1 MRSTREQSL
10 TSVLRRRI
18 ARLSIRETED
28 GTRAGF
34 AHDAHMTQD
43 GDNVILR
50 KSDEVVVFFGCVL
63 HKVKRG
69 IDLCTTPE
77 KAKKKRG

>member
-1 MRSTREQSL
+1 MAIAVDPGAPHAPKLEMALEKWAARRE
-10 TSVLRRRI
+10 
-18 ARLSIRETED
+18 AM
-28 GTRAGF
+28 
-34 AHDAHMTQD
+34 HMTQD

>member
-1 MRSTREQSL
+1 MVPGPIS
-10 TSVLRRRI
+10 
-18 ARLSIRETED
+18 
-28 GTRAGF
+28 
-34 AHDAHMTQD
+34 HMTQD

-63 HKVKRG
+63 HKVKRVT
-69 IDLCTTPE
+69 DLCTTPE

>member
-1 MRSTREQSL
+1 M
-10 TSVLRRRI
+10 RRRI
-18 ARLSIRETED
+18 ARPSIRETGD
-28 GTRAGF
+28 GTGADF
-34 AHDAHMTQD
+34 AHDTHTHMTQD

>member
-1 MRSTREQSL
+1 MRKPFPKGENATKAMPSSSSTGKSSSCQ
-10 TSVLRRRI
+10 
-18 ARLSIRETED
+18 
-28 GTRAGF
+28 
-34 AHDAHMTQD
+34 HMTQD

-63 HKVKRG
+63 HKVKRVT
-69 IDLCTTPE
+69 DLCTTPE

>member
-1 MRSTREQSL
+1 MVPGLVSHMTQY
-10 TSVLRRRI
+10 
-18 ARLSIRETED
+18 
-28 GTRAGF
+28 
-34 AHDAHMTQD
+34 MTQD

-63 HKVKRG
+63 HKVERG

>member
-1 MRSTREQSL
+1 MVPGLVS
-10 TSVLRRRI
+10 
-18 ARLSIRETED
+18 
-28 GTRAGF
+28 
-34 AHDAHMTQD
+34 HMTQD

-50 KSDEVVVFFGCVL
+50 KSDEAVVFFGCVL

-77 KAKKKRG
+77 KSKKKRG